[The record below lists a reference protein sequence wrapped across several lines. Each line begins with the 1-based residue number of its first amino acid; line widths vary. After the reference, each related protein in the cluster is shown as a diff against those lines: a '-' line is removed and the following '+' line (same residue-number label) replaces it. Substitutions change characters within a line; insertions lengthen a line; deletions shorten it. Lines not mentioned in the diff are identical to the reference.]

1 MIEQVNSLDEILEPY
16 HGQQVYVK
24 SEDGTEPSY
33 WRFDAVEGWQKLNPE
48 LNMGSAYDMNKN
60 IIKQLPNLSNK
71 DLKEKTK
78 LVTKFISET
87 NNKYYMLL
95 CRDLNYYTVLVND
108 PQNAAPNDYFGDVLL
123 ECLAYW
129 YIRGIDLDESGMAI
143 EIWVA
148 GDDNEVNVMYF
159 FPYDNGVIACR

>member
-1 MIEQVNSLDEILEPY
+1 MIEQVKSLDEVLEPY
-16 HGQQVYVK
+16 HGQTVYINP
-24 SEDGTEPSY
+24 EDGTETSY

-48 LNMGSAYDMNKN
+48 INMGSTYDMNKN

-71 DLKEKTK
+71 ELKEKTK
-78 LVTKFISET
+78 LITKFVSET
-87 NNKYYMLL
+87 ANKYYMLL

-108 PQNAAPNDYFGDVLL
+108 PVNAAPNDYFGDVLL
-123 ECLAYW
+123 ECLSYW
-129 YIRGIDLDESGMAI
+129 CIRGIDIDESGMAI

-148 GDDNEVNVMYF
+148 GDDDKVSVMYF